1 MEKAIEC
8 VLFIDDDKATNFI
21 HKFIANKTCYFQ
33 NVQIASSAREG
44 LEYLKSAEMGE
55 NTVPNYIFLD
65 INMPAMNGWDF
76 LNYYEKQPLSI
87 KEQIKIFMLSSSA
100 NTSDISKAKKYDNV
114 TGYITKP
121 LTEDS
126 LSKVIVE
133 KNLFEF

>member
-1 MEKAIEC
+1 
-8 VLFIDDDKATNFI
+8 
-21 HKFIANKTCYFQ
+21 
-33 NVQIASSAREG
+33 
-44 LEYLKSAEMGE
+44 
-55 NTVPNYIFLD
+55 
-65 INMPAMNGWDF
+65 MPAMNGWDF